1 MICITFCKLSS
12 LWYSC
17 NSVPINNLIK
27 KCWLLAQI
35 KIRHFLLGRGQ
46 GPGPPFY
53 HRVKPVPIHLLWM
66 RGIFWKRALQRYEE
80 KVGAC
85 AVQNLV
91 GSMMNLSECSSRL
104 SNFAPLPPPPPPQ
117 PSRFEETLRAQRAPF
132 LKCSHT
138 NAQTYILLLLLP
150 RSSLFL
156 SLSHLSSPSFFSLS
170 FFVCP
175 ISCAALSRTHGS
187 AGPGTHTARTRERE
201 RERERAPPVCKTCC

>member
-66 RGIFWKRALQRYEE
+66 RGIFWKRALQRYK

-104 SNFAPLPPPPPPQ
+104 SNFAPLPPPPLPHNH
-117 PSRFEETLRAQRAPF
+117 RA
-132 LKCSHT
+132 LKRLCARRERLFSNAVTPTHKHT
-138 NAQTYILLLLLP
+138 YCCCCCLGLV
-150 RSSLFL
+150 SF